1 MVALNALR
9 QERHLAWLAS
19 GAEFSLGEAGDAPLP
34 PQQLAALDAT
44 SPGVEAVFEGGLT
57 ARVFKLHA
65 HGRRWAIKVERAH
78 SLVHNVDGRTAFLN
92 ELQRHAELR
101 ALRDAGVQ
109 LPGVVCPV
117 YGSLRHGVLVSPWID
132 GETVARFDERRLQQL
147 YETGI
152 ALVSQGLF
160 EWDFSPG
167 NVIDD
172 GHQVWLFDFGY
183 MYRFDPL
190 TQFNSAGQGDDCP
203 MFHLA
208 ERIETR
214 NAFGWLLDIE
224 HQEGLERALD
234 SYRMVKRIA
243 LGAYGV
249 LCGTLARR
257 HAAGAV
263 LGWLE
268 GIAAGWT
275 EVLAGDLRRLY
286 LREAWRSHAL
296 DLEDD
301 LHGGSCTPRTLLR
314 ADWLIRAARHAPAAL
329 RAAHA
334 LFGADEA
341 LSPFALV
348 QRYCERRLQ
357 AEALQIPA
365 SSARRDDPADR

>member
-1 MVALNALR
+1 MGSLNALR
-9 QERHLAWLAS
+9 QERHLAWVAT
-19 GAEFSLGEAGDAPLP
+19 GAEFSVGEAGDAPLP
-34 PQQLAALDAT
+34 PRQLAALDAT

-65 HGRRWAIKVERAH
+65 QGRRWAIKVERAQ
-78 SLVHNVDGRTAFLN
+78 SLVRNVDGRTAFFN
-92 ELQRHAELR
+92 ELQCHAELR
-101 ALRDAGVQ
+101 VLRDAGVQ
-109 LPGVVCPV
+109 LPGVVHPV
-117 YGSLRHGVLVSPWID
+117 FGSLRQGVLVSPWID
-132 GETVARFDERRLQQL
+132 GVSVASFDERRLRQL

-152 ALVSQGLF
+152 ALVSHGLF

-214 NAFGWLLDIE
+214 NAFGWLLE
-224 HQEGLERALD
+224 VEQREGLEQALD
-234 SYRMVKRIA
+234 SYRMIKRIA
-243 LGAYGV
+243 LDAYGV
-249 LCGTLARR
+249 LRSTLARR
-257 HAAGAV
+257 HADGTV
-263 LGWLE
+263 LTWLDR
-268 GIAAGWT
+268 IAAGWA
-275 EVLAGDLRRLY
+275 EGLDADLRSLY

-301 LHGGSCTPRTLLR
+301 LHGGSCTPRTLVR
-314 ADWLIRAARHAPAAL
+314 ADWLVQAARTSHAELLAAG
-329 RAAHA
+329 A

-341 LSPFALV
+341 LSPAALV
-348 QRYCERRLQ
+348 QRYRERLLR
-357 AEALQIPA
+357 AEALQTG
-365 SSARRDDPADR
+365 RR